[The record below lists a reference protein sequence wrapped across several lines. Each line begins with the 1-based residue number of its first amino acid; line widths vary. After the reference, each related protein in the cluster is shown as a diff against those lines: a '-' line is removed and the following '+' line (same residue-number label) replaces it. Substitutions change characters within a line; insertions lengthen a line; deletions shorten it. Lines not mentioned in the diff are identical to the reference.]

1 MQPADPTSLLAAL
14 AEEQRLRLFAV
25 VLLESPTT
33 AEATARSGLR
43 EKDVLRSLTRLEA
56 VGLVS
61 RDGSHWRAH
70 PELVRAA
77 AVTAAPAPEVVD
89 HGAED
94 PETAAVLRTF
104 MPQGRLEQ
112 MPVARNKRLVVLD
125 HICRVFEPG
134 QRYTER
140 EVSVLLE
147 AFHAD
152 YAALRRYLV
161 DEGFLTRQSGTYWR
175 SGGTV
180 DL

>member
-1 MQPADPTSLLAAL
+1 MSLLAAL
-14 AEEQRLRLFAV
+14 ADEPRLRLFAL
-25 VLLESPTT
+25 VLLEAPTT
-33 AEATARSGLR
+33 AHAATRTGLR

-61 RDGSHWRAH
+61 RKGHHWQAH
-70 PELVRAA
+70 PEVLRDVVA
-77 AVTAAPAPEVVD
+77 AAPAPQMVD
-89 HGAED
+89 HGADD
-94 PETAAVLRTF
+94 PEAAAVLRTF

-112 MPVARNKRLVVLD
+112 IPVARNKRLVVLD

-134 QRYTER
+134 ERYSER

-147 AFHAD
+147 AFHSD

-161 DEGFLTRQSGTYWR
+161 DEGFLTREAGTYWR

-180 DL
+180 VL

>member
-1 MQPADPTSLLAAL
+1 MQAADAITLLAAL
-14 AEEQRLRLFAV
+14 ADEQRLRLFSL
-25 VLLESPTT
+25 VLLESPNT
-33 AEATARSGLR
+33 AEAGRKSGLR
-43 EKDVLRSLTRLEA
+43 EKEVLRSLTRLEA

-61 RDGSHWRAH
+61 RDGNRWQAH
-70 PELVRAA
+70 PEVLRDVV
-77 AVTAAPAPEVVD
+77 VTATPPPELVD
-89 HGAED
+89 HGAPD
-94 PETAAVLRTF
+94 AETASILRTF

-134 QRYTER
+134 QRYSER

-161 DEGFLTRQSGTYWR
+161 DEGFLTRESGTYWR